1 MTPEELKKRPEVL
14 NIYRSRAKLTK
25 RGTELLGK
33 CPFPSHK
40 DDTPSFTV
48 YQHEGV
54 WLWKCFGCQGAGN
67 IFQFIQRLDNCNFSR
82 ACEIVENLTGAADQE
97 RSEKV
102 FQKRSVP
109 AVTLSLSRYRKFEEA
124 LATNTFVQNW
134 LLQERG
140 ITFDTAKKLH
150 MGFVQTLDGMEIYR
164 SGLEDVFDKGWI
176 CLPAID
182 GDEVTALEVRSIIRK
197 EVRKVPG
204 MKTDTLFGYHLID
217 PLSPVYLVEGGYD
230 MAILVQSGFAA
241 CSVPGAE
248 IKPTAEMLEKLELA
262 DYVVLAGDT
271 DKPGIECMERFRV
284 ALKDRACG
292 FQWAKPHKDASDV
305 FLKELNR
312 FSESFRTKVESLT
325 AEAKSK
331 PFKGIYSVQH
341 SLMTG
346 EHTKLIDHPDR
357 FRFPWKSVDDMAI
370 ILPGTVTTV
379 FSTDSGMGKS
389 SWVFQATIHGAQKHK
404 ETVLNYQAELTSHQ
418 IDTIFTSHLLHKDRL
433 NLDEQDYRNA
443 AQILGPDFRYYI
455 GRDTS
460 LTSIDQVLDLIESG
474 IKHFRPTVV
483 VLDNLHFLC
492 RGTGRDTYKE
502 QATAMQRITNMAAT
516 YNLKF
521 IVVHQARKADQQHK
535 GKTNHISDLD
545 GTKAVQNDSATVFSI
560 HRDEVKHNKDLTTN
574 DNEYSPITQ
583 IAVKKFRDKGPGGS
597 YTTLMFAGK
606 VCTFSEIINDIKT
619 PANIEQPEE
628 SIF

>member
-1 MTPEELKKRPEVL
+1 VINL
-14 NIYRSRAKLTK
+14 YRSRAKLDK
-25 RGTELLGK
+25 RGSELVGK
-33 CPFPSHK
+33 CPLPGHK
-40 DDTPSFTV
+40 DDTASFTIRRF
-48 YQHEGV
+48 EGV
-54 WLWKCFGCQGAGN
+54 WIWQCFGACQSSGN
-67 IFQFIQRLDNCNFSR
+67 IMQFIQRMDNCNFKR
-82 ACEIVENLTGAADQE
+82 ACEIVEEFCGVADKE
-97 RSEKV
+97 RAEEVFDDPLPDEPAITYTLEQYKKLEDALEK
-102 FQKRSVP
+102 
-109 AVTLSLSRYRKFEEA
+109 
-124 LATNTFVQNW
+124 NTFVQNW
-134 LLQERG
+134 IKTERG
-140 ITFDTAKKLH
+140 IDMETARELH
-150 MGFVQTLDGMEIYR
+150 FGYR
-164 SGLEDVFDKGWI
+164 PTIRDCASPDKIENIIDKGWI
-176 CLPAID
+176 VLPTIENGQVVAM
-182 GDEVTALEVRSIIRK
+182 EYRSIIQK
-197 EVRKVPG
+197 EIRQMPD
-204 MKTDTLFGYHLID
+204 MKTGVLFGVDLID
-217 PLSPVYLVEGGYD
+217 PFEPVFVTEGKYD
-230 MAILVQSGFAA
+230 AAILRQAGFIAVSITGAGFSPKPETFEALNAA
-241 CSVPGAE
+241 E
-248 IKPTAEMLEKLELA
+248 
-262 DYVVLAGDT
+262 YVVLAGDT
-271 DKPGIECMERFRV
+271 DAPGILAMNRLETGLKRFYRITWPQ
-284 ALKDRACG
+284 G
-292 FQWAKPHKDASDV
+292 SKDANDA
-305 FLKELNR
+305 FIGLAKRNTGHFKEL
-312 FSESFRTKVESLT
+312 VDGLV
-325 AEAKSK
+325 AEAKNK
-331 PFKGIYSVQH
+331 KLPGVYSVQN
-341 SLMTG
+341 SLMTA
-346 EHTKLIDHPDR
+346 EHTKLIDHPSR

-389 SWVFQATIHGAQKHK
+389 SWVFQSTIHGAREHG
-404 ETVLNYQAELTSHQ
+404 EVVLNYQAELTSHQ
-418 IDTIFTSHLLHKDRL
+418 IDTIFTSHLMRKDRL
-433 NLDEQDYRNA
+433 NLEEEDYRA
-443 AQILGPDFRYYI
+443 AGRALGPDFRYYI

-606 VCTFSEIINDIKT
+606 VCTFSEIISDIKAPEIT
-619 PANIEQPEE
+619 SQPEE